1 MQAGEQEA
9 LHETIVRHVTDIIT
23 VVSPDGIVTFVNQA
37 GREVAEAAEARRAEG
52 SESVSWVHPDD
63 QELTLERR
71 RHLLGGP
78 GRTTTTVLRVRTPDG
93 WRHVETHGVNLVDDP
108 RVGGLLYITRD
119 VEDRARAETLLVRA
133 LAAQNVVADLGLKA
147 LRSSDV
153 DSVVRDGLTGAAAVL
168 GTTWVT
174 LLLLADRGALRVRLQ
189 VGPDPLPPG
198 RTWTAGEDTQ
208 AAVTLASR
216 HATVSDDLDAEERFV
231 ASPEL
236 AAQGVRAQVAVP
248 LEGAVGPLGVLL
260 AGSTEPRS
268 FGPSDVQFLQGVA
281 NVLAGALEREQR
293 ERSALVRA
301 LHDPLTGLPTR
312 PLFTDR
318 LEHALNRAQRLGTPL
333 AVLLVDLDG
342 FKRVNDEWGHGAGDR
357 VLRAMG
363 PRLAACARA
372 SDTVARYGGDEFVV
386 LCEDEVTHVGVAR
399 VAASIRRA
407 CTQPVELA
415 DGTSVVVSASIGIAW
430 SVEEGVDAD
439 ALLAAADAAMYRD
452 KRHGLP
458 D

>member
-1 MQAGEQEA
+1 MQAGEREG
-9 LHETIVRHVTDIIT
+9 LHETIVRHVSDIIT
-23 VVSPDGIVTFVNQA
+23 VVGADGIVRFVNRA
-37 GREVAEAAEARRAEG
+37 GMAAAEEQARSAQG
-52 SESVSWVHPDD
+52 SESISWVHPDD
-63 QELTLERR
+63 QDLTLERR
-71 RHLLGGP
+71 QHLLGGP
-78 GRTTTTVLRVRTPDG
+78 GRTTSTVLRVRTPDG

-108 RVGGLLYITRD
+108 HVQGLLYITRD

-153 DSVVRDGLTGAAAVL
+153 DSVVRDALSAVAAVL

-174 LLLLADRGALRVRLQ
+174 LLLEEAGALRVRLQ
-189 VGPDPLPPG
+189 VGPNPLPVG
-198 RTWTAGEDTQ
+198 RRWTEGDTTQ
-208 AAVTLASR
+208 AAFTLASR
-216 HATVSDDLDAEERFV
+216 HATVSEDLDAEDRF
-231 ASPEL
+231 AISPEQST
-236 AAQGVRAQVAVP
+236 QGVRAELAVP
-248 LEGAVGPLGVLL
+248 LEGAGGPFGVLS
-260 AGSTEPRS
+260 AGGTEPRP

-281 NVLAGALEREQR
+281 NVLASALERAQR
-293 ERSALVRA
+293 ERSAVVAA

-318 LEHALNRAQRLGTPL
+318 LEHALSRARRLGTPL

-342 FKRVNDEWGHGAGDR
+342 FKRVNDQLGHGAGDQ
-357 VLRAMG
+357 VLRMLG

-372 SDTVARYGGDEFVV
+372 ADTVARYGGDEFVV
-386 LCEDEVTHVGVAR
+386 LCEDDVTHVGVAR

-407 CTQPVELA
+407 CSEPVLLH
-415 DGTSVVVSASIGIAW
+415 DGTPVIVSASIGTAW

>member
-1 MQAGEQEA
+1 MRGGGNQEG
-9 LHETIVRHVTDIIT
+9 LHETIVRHVTDMIT
-23 VVSPDGIVTFVNQA
+23 VVSPDGIVLFANQA
-37 GREVAEAAEARRAEG
+37 GSQSAAGQSRDAKG
-52 SESVSWVHPDD
+52 SVSLSWVHPDD
-63 QELTLERR
+63 QDLAYERR
-71 RHLLGGP
+71 QHLLGGP
-78 GRTTTTVLRVRTPDG
+78 GRTTTSVVRVSTRDG

-108 RVGGLLYITRD
+108 QVGGLLYITRD

-133 LAAQNVVADLGLKA
+133 LAAQNVVADLGLRA
-147 LRSSDV
+147 LRSTDGT
-153 DSVVRDGLTGAAAVL
+153 SVVRDALAAVAAVL

-174 LLLLADRGALRVRLQ
+174 LLLDDGGTLKVRLQ

-198 RTWTAGEDTQ
+198 TSWSGDEDTQ
-208 AAVTLASR
+208 AALTVATR
-216 HATVSDDLDAEERFV
+216 HATVSDDLKVEDRFR
-231 ASPEL
+231 ASPEQL
-236 AAQGVRAQVAVP
+236 AQGVRAEVDVP
-248 LEGAVGPLGVLL
+248 LEGATGPFGVLM
-260 AGSTEPRS
+260 AGETDVRS

-293 ERSALVRA
+293 ERSAIVAA

-318 LEHALNRAQRLGTPL
+318 LAHALSRARRQGTPL

-342 FKRVNDEWGHGAGDR
+342 FKRVNDQWGHGAGDA
-357 VLRAMG
+357 VLQALG

-399 VAASIRRA
+399 VASRIRRA
-407 CTQPVELA
+407 CAQPVQLP
-415 DGTSVVVSASIGIAW
+415 DGTTVVVSASIGIAW
-430 SVEEGVDAD
+430 SAEEGVDAD

>member
-1 MQAGEQEA
+1 MPGGDQEA
-9 LHETIVRHVTDIIT
+9 LHQTIVRHVTDMIT
-23 VVSPDGIVTFVNQA
+23 VVSPDGIVRFVNHAGIERAKQQA
-37 GREVAEAAEARRAEG
+37 RTAEG
-52 SESVSWVHPDD
+52 SESLSWVHPDD

-71 RHLLGGP
+71 QHLLEAP
-78 GRTTTTVLRVRTPDG
+78 GRTTTTVLRVRAPDG

-108 RVGGLLYITRD
+108 HVQGLLYITRD

-133 LAAQNVVADLGLKA
+133 LAAQNVVADLGLTA

-153 DSVVRDGLTGAAAVL
+153 DSVIGDALAGVAAVL

-174 LLLLADRGALRVRLQ
+174 LLLVDRGALRVRRQ
-189 VGPDPLPPG
+189 IGPSPLPPG
-198 RTWTAGEDTQ
+198 RRWTAGDTTQ
-208 AAVTLASR
+208 AACTLASR
-216 HATVSDDLDAEERFV
+216 HATVSDDLAAEDRFAV
-231 ASPEL
+231 APEQS
-236 AAQGVRAQVAVP
+236 AQGVRSEADVP
-248 LEGAVGPLGVLL
+248 LEGAAGPFGVLV
-260 AGSTEPRS
+260 AGATEVRS
-268 FGPSDVQFLQGVA
+268 FGPSDGQFLQGVA

-293 ERSALVRA
+293 ERSAVVAA

-312 PLFTDR
+312 PLFSDR
-318 LEHALNRAQRLGTPL
+318 LAHALSRAQRSGHQL

-342 FKRVNDEWGHGAGDR
+342 FKRVNDQCGHGAGDA
-357 VLRAMG
+357 VLRALG
-363 PRLAACARA
+363 PRLATCARA

-407 CTQPVELA
+407 CAEPVQLP
-415 DGTSVVVSASIGIAW
+415 DGTSVRVSASIGIAW

>member
-1 MQAGEQEA
+1 MQAGEQQA
-9 LHETIVRHVTDIIT
+9 LHETIVQHVTDIIT
-23 VVSPDGIVTFVNQA
+23 VVSPDGIVRFVNRA
-37 GREVAEAAEARRAEG
+37 GQEAAEAAESREAEG
-52 SESVSWVHPDD
+52 SESVSWVHPEDR
-63 QELTLERR
+63 ELTLERR
-71 RHLLGGP
+71 QHLLGGP
-78 GRTTTTVLRVRTPDG
+78 GRTTTTVLRVRTRDG

-108 RVGGLLYITRD
+108 HVRGLLYITRD

-133 LAAQNVVADLGLKA
+133 LAAQNVVADLGLRA

-153 DSVVRDGLTGAAAVL
+153 DSVVRDGLAGVAAVL

-174 LLLLADRGALRVRLQ
+174 LLLEDRGVLRVHLQ

-198 RTWTAGEDTQ
+198 RTWTAGAVTQ
-208 AAVTLASR
+208 AAVTLATR
-216 HATVSDDLDAEERFV
+216 HATVSDDLDADQRFAV
-231 ASPEL
+231 SPEQ
-236 AAQGVRAQVAVP
+236 ASQGVRAEVDVP
-248 LEGAVGPLGVLL
+248 LEGSTGPLGVLM
-260 AGSTEPRS
+260 AGTTELRS

-281 NVLAGALEREQR
+281 NVLAGALEREKR

-312 PLFTDR
+312 SLFTDR
-318 LEHALNRAQRLGTPL
+318 LEHALSRARRHGHPL

-342 FKRVNDEWGHGAGDR
+342 FKRVNDRWGHGAGDA

-386 LCEDEVTHVGVAR
+386 LCEDEVTHVGVVR
-399 VAASIRRA
+399 VAATIRRA
-407 CTQPVELA
+407 CAEPVLLP
-415 DGTSVVVSASIGIAW
+415 DGTSVMVSASIGIAW

-439 ALLAAADAAMYRD
+439 ALLSAADAAMYRD
-452 KRHGLP
+452 KRQGRP